1 MRAYAVILDSTL
13 TVSASISTIVAEA
26 RIVDDS
32 ISASTLCLPAMK
44 AMAAILLGLTLVVAQ
59 PQRQIAVQGCCIEEV
74 GGIPYPWVS
83 NFQTSDG
90 MFVMTA
96 DGLIFFCRE
105 VSL

>member
-13 TVSASISTIVAEA
+13 TVSASISTIGAEA

-74 GGIPYPWVS
+74 GGISYPWVS

-96 DGLIFFCRE
+96 DGRIFFCRE

>member
-13 TVSASISTIVAEA
+13 TVSASISTIGAEA

-59 PQRQIAVQGCCIEEV
+59 PQLQISVQ
-74 GGIPYPWVS
+74 
-83 NFQTSDG
+83 
-90 MFVMTA
+90 
-96 DGLIFFCRE
+96 
-105 VSL
+105 

>member
-13 TVSASISTIVAEA
+13 TVSASISTIGAEA

-74 GGIPYPWVS
+74 GGVPYPWVS

-96 DGLIFFCRE
+96 DGRIFFCRE

>member
-13 TVSASISTIVAEA
+13 TVSASIATIWAEA

-74 GGIPYPWVS
+74 GGVPYPWIS

-96 DGLIFFCRE
+96 DGRIFFCRE

>member
-13 TVSASISTIVAEA
+13 TVSASISTIGAEA

-32 ISASTLCLPAMK
+32 ISASTLCRPAVK

-83 NFQTSDG
+83 TFQTSDG

-96 DGLIFFCRE
+96 DGRIFCCRE

>member
-96 DGLIFFCRE
+96 DGRIFFCRE

>member
-13 TVSASISTIVAEA
+13 TVSASISMIGAEA

-32 ISASTLCLPAMK
+32 ISASTLCRPSVK

-59 PQRQIAVQGCCIEEV
+59 PQQQIAVQGCCVEEV
-74 GGIPYPWVS
+74 GGIPHPWIS

-96 DGLIFFCRE
+96 DGRIFFCKE

>member
-1 MRAYAVILDSTL
+1 MRAYAVILDSSL
-13 TVSASISTIVAEA
+13 TVSASISMIGAEA

-32 ISASTLCLPAMK
+32 ISASTLCRPSVK

-59 PQRQIAVQGCCIEEV
+59 PQQQIAVQGCCVEEI
-74 GGIPYPWVS
+74 GGIPYPWIS

-96 DGLIFFCRE
+96 DGRIFFCKE

>member
-1 MRAYAVILDSTL
+1 MIG
-13 TVSASISTIVAEA
+13 AEA

-32 ISASTLCLPAMK
+32 ISASTLCRPTVK
-44 AMAAILLGLTLVVAQ
+44 AMATILLGLTLVVAQ
-59 PQRQIAVQGCCIEEV
+59 PQRQISVQGCCIEEI
-74 GGIPYPWVS
+74 GGIPTPYVS

-96 DGLIFFCRE
+96 DGRIFFCKE

>member
-1 MRAYAVILDSTL
+1 MRAYAVLLDSTL
-13 TVSASISTIVAEA
+13 TVSASISAIEAEA

-32 ISASTLCLPAMK
+32 ISVSTFCRPAVK

-59 PQRQIAVQGCCIEEV
+59 PQPQIAVQGCCIEEV
-74 GGIPYPWVS
+74 GGVPYPWVS

-96 DGLIFFCRE
+96 DGRIFFCKE